1 MLDRL
6 RPAPNPQRIKIE
18 GVSQSLFVHSIPMKR
33 RLIDAKSKTS
43 VKALAFDRRA
53 GQDPQMGVSDFFK
66 NK

>member
-1 MLDRL
+1 MLDGL

-18 GVSQSLFVHSIPMKR
+18 GVSQCLFVHSIPMKR
-33 RLIDAKSKTS
+33 RLYDARSKTS
-43 VKALAFDRRA
+43 VKALAIDRRT